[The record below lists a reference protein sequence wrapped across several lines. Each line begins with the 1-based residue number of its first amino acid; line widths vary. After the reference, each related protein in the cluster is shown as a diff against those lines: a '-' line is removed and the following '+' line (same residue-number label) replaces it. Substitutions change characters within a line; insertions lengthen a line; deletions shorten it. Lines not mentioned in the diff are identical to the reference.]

1 VIDEALT
8 VHSPLRD
15 VQVHRAMAYGCLA
28 DLEIEKGNLDAAV
41 AACIMAKDIYSEFD
55 ENVRWQQTVGKQA
68 YLAARRGAR
77 PECLARLEEMMS
89 ASPPPRVWLDSLTV
103 SLWLLGNET
112 DAQFFARNAEYRF
125 IDLWARRAWAR
136 HGIPLPPN
144 TAVSER
150 KVTPYELRLSARAS
164 LKRT

>member
-1 VIDEALT
+1 
-8 VHSPLRD
+8 
-15 VQVHRAMAYGCLA
+15 MG
-28 DLEIEKGNLDAAV
+28 
-41 AACIMAKDIYSEFD
+41 
-55 ENVRWQQTVGKQA
+55 
-68 YLAARRGAR
+68 
-77 PECLARLEEMMS
+77 

-112 DAQFFARNAEYRF
+112 DARFFAGNAEYRF

-144 TAVSER
+144 TVVSER
-150 KVTPYELRLSARAS
+150 KVTSYELRLSARAS